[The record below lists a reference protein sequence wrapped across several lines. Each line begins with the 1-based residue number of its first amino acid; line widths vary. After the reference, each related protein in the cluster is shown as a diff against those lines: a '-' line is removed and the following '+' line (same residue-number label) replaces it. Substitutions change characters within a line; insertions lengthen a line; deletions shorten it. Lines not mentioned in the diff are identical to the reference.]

1 MTFWN
6 SPNIHPKT
14 KSRFVVVIGSYM
26 IPTVV
31 TVSKPK
37 ISVESK
43 EFRMINHYYK
53 YPGLVKWSPI
63 TITFVDGTGETWEKD
78 ARGGWKKMKNH
89 NLSASDLLAV
99 MLAKSGYMTPDK
111 DGPLLDSNGDAYVN
125 KSGITTPE
133 KASMMAL
140 SFGTTE
146 GSAPVMKIQQLDSG
160 MIENRGKAVINVTEQ
175 WELFNP
181 IITEIDWGSLAYG
194 DEGLVEYSMT
204 IDYDYAKMTTA
215 NIGSKQTAASLGQYD
230 SNIFEGSWKK

>member
-14 KSRFVVVIGSYM
+14 KSRFVVVIGAYM

-31 TVSKPK
+31 TVTKPK
-37 ISVESK
+37 VSIESK

-63 TITFVDGTGETWEKD
+63 TITFVDGTGETYERSP
-78 ARGGWKKMKNH
+78 RGTWQKMKNH

-111 DGPLLDSNGDAYVN
+111 AGPLLDSDKKSYVN
-125 KSGITTPE
+125 KSGITTPSKE
-133 KASMMAL
+133 SMMGEV
-140 SFGTTE
+140 FGTNRT
-146 GSAPVMKIQQLDSG
+146 SAPVMKIQQLDSG
-160 MIENRGKAVINVTEQ
+160 IVEKNGKAVINVTEQ

-215 NIGSKQTAASLGQYD
+215 NLGTGKTAAILGQYN
-230 SNIFEGSWKK
+230 SGIFTDPF

>member
-6 SPNIHPKT
+6 SPNIHPKI
-14 KSRFVVVIGSYM
+14 KSRFVVIIGSYM

-31 TVSKPK
+31 TVTKPK
-37 ISVESK
+37 VTVESK

-63 TITFVDGTGETWEKD
+63 TVTFVDGTGEIYET
-78 ARGGWKKMKNH
+78 ASSGGWKKMKNH

-111 DGPLLDSNGDAYVN
+111 DGPLLDFSGEAYVN
-125 KSGITTPE
+125 KSGWTTPE
-133 KASMMAL
+133 KASMTAL
-140 SFGTTE
+140 SFGTE
-146 GSAPVMKIQQLDSG
+146 DNSNSVMKIQQLDSG
-160 MIENRGKAVINVTEQ
+160 IKVKAGDAVIYVTEQ

-181 IITEIDWGSLAYG
+181 IITEINWGSLAYG

-215 NIGSKQTAASLGQYD
+215 NLGTGELQASLATYKAD
-230 SNIFEGSWKK
+230 MFEGVWKN